1 MEYLIYVSLIL
12 ITLICLWALI
22 SIPKN
27 YLFKSL
33 LIPAML
39 IVAVSMWYTYQAV
52 LGYGTEFKPDKK
64 VMYHAYVADKENDK
78 IYILLSAAGDGEPR
92 LHIYPYSA
100 ELEEQLQGAEQKNQE
115 GVVVVAEIKALQS
128 DQGSRRF
135 ESDEK
140 WVFYE
145 LPPTEWMPKK

>member
-39 IVAVSMWYTYQAV
+39 VIAVSMWYTYQAV
-52 LGYGTEFKPDKK
+52 LGFGTEFKPDKK
-64 VMYHAYVADKENDK
+64 VMYHAYVADKDNDK

-100 ELEEQLQGAEQKNQE
+100 ELEEQLEGAEEKNQQ
-115 GVVVVAEIKALQS
+115 GVVVVAEIKLQ
-128 DQGSRRF
+128 DVPGSRRF
-135 ESDEK
+135 ETNEK

-145 LPPTEWMPKK
+145 MPPTEWMPKE

>member
-33 LIPAML
+33 LIPVML
-39 IVAVSMWYTYQAV
+39 IVAVSTWYTYQAV
-52 LGYGTEFKPDKK
+52 LGFGTEFKPDKK
-64 VMYHAYVADKENDK
+64 VMYHAYVADKENDR

-100 ELEEQLQGAEQKNQE
+100 ELEEQLQGAEEKNQQ
-115 GVVVVAEIKALQS
+115 GVVVVAEIKLQ
-128 DQGSRRF
+128 DTVGSRRF
-135 ESDEK
+135 ETNEK

-145 LPPTEWMPKK
+145 LPPTDWMPKK

>member
-1 MEYLIYVSLIL
+1 MEYLIYGSLVL
-12 ITLICLWALI
+12 ITLLCLWALI

-27 YLFKSL
+27 YLFKFI

-64 VMYHAYVADKENDK
+64 VMYHAHVADKQNEK
-78 IYILLSAAGDGEPR
+78 IYILLSAAGEGEPR

-100 ELEEQLQGAEQKNQE
+100 ELEEALQGAEEKNQQ
-115 GVVVVAEIKALQS
+115 GVVVVAEIKLQETE
-128 DQGSRRF
+128 GTRRF
-135 ESDEK
+135 ETDEE

-145 LPPTEWMPKK
+145 LPPTDWMPKK

>member
-39 IVAVSMWYTYQAV
+39 LVAVSMWNTYQAV
-52 LGYGTEFKPDKK
+52 LGFGTEFKPDKK
-64 VMYHAYVADKENDK
+64 VMYHAYVADKDNDK

-100 ELEEQLQGAEQKNQE
+100 ELEEQLEGAEEKNQQ
-115 GVVVVAEIKALQS
+115 GVVVVAEIKLQ
-128 DQGSRRF
+128 DVPGSRRF
-135 ESDEK
+135 ETNEK

-145 LPPTEWMPKK
+145 MPPTEWMPKE

>member
-33 LIPAML
+33 LIPVML
-39 IVAVSMWYTYQAV
+39 IVAVSTWYTYQAV
-52 LGYGTEFKPDKK
+52 LGFGTEFKPDKK
-64 VMYHAYVADKENDK
+64 VMYHAYVADKENDR

-100 ELEEQLQGAEQKNQE
+100 ELEEQLVGAEDKNQQ
-115 GVVVVAEIKALQS
+115 GVVVVAEIKLQ
-128 DQGSRRF
+128 DTEGSRRF
-135 ESDEK
+135 DTNEK

-145 LPPTEWMPKK
+145 LPPTDWMPKK

>member
-1 MEYLIYVSLIL
+1 M
-12 ITLICLWALI
+12 
-22 SIPKN
+22 
-27 YLFKSL
+27 
-33 LIPAML
+33 
-39 IVAVSMWYTYQAV
+39 
-52 LGYGTEFKPDKK
+52 
-64 VMYHAYVADKENDK
+64 
-78 IYILLSAAGDGEPR
+78 SAAGDGEPR

-128 DQGSRRF
+128 AQGSRRF

-145 LPPTEWMPKK
+145 LPPTDWMPKE

>member
-12 ITLICLWALI
+12 ITLICLWTLV

-39 IVAVSMWYTYQAV
+39 IIAVSMWYTYQAV

-64 VMYHAYVADKENDK
+64 VMYHAHVADKTNGK

-100 ELEEQLQGAEQKNQE
+100 ELEEQLQGAEEQNQQ
-115 GVVVVAEIKALQS
+115 GVVVIAEIKLQ
-128 DQGSRRF
+128 DTEGSRRF
-135 ESDEK
+135 DTDEK

-145 LPPTEWMPKK
+145 LPPTDWMPKK

>member
-1 MEYLIYVSLIL
+1 MEYLIYGSLVL
-12 ITLICLWALI
+12 ITLLCLWAII

-27 YLFKSL
+27 YMFKSL

-39 IVAVSMWYTYQAV
+39 VVAVSMWYTYNAI
-52 LGYGTEFKPDKK
+52 LGYGTEFKPDVK
-64 VMYHAYVADKENDK
+64 VMYHAHVADKTNGK

-100 ELEEQLQGAEQKNQE
+100 ELEEQLVGAQDKQQQ
-115 GVVVVAEIKALQS
+115 GVVVVAEIKLQETE
-128 DQGSRRF
+128 GTRKF
-135 ESDEK
+135 ETDEV

-145 LPPTEWMPKK
+145 LPPTDWMPKK

>member
-1 MEYLIYVSLIL
+1 MEYLIYGSLIL
-12 ITLICLWALI
+12 ITLLCLWAII

-27 YLFKSL
+27 YLFKAL
-33 LIPAML
+33 LIPTMVL
-39 IVAVSMWYTYQAV
+39 IAVSTWYTYQAV
-52 LGYGTEFKPDKK
+52 LGFGTEFKPDVK

-100 ELEEQLQGAEQKNQE
+100 ELEEQLQGAEEQNQQ
-115 GVVVVAEIKALQS
+115 GVVVIAEIKLQEPE
-128 DQGSRRF
+128 GTRRF
-135 ESDEK
+135 EMNEK

-145 LPPTEWMPKK
+145 LPPTDWMPKK

>member
-39 IVAVSMWYTYQAV
+39 IVAVSMWYTYEAI
-52 LGYGTEFKPDKK
+52 LGYGTEFKPTER
-64 VMYHAYVADKENDK
+64 VMYHSHVADKENEK
-78 IYILLSAAGDGEPR
+78 IYILLTTAGDEEPR

-100 ELEEQLQGAEQKNQE
+100 ELEEQLIGAQNKSQE
-115 GVVVVAEIKALQS
+115 GVVVVAKLQLMRE
-128 DQGSRRF
+128 QGDRRF

>member
-1 MEYLIYVSLIL
+1 MEYLIYISLIL

-22 SIPKN
+22 SLPKN

-39 IVAVSMWYTYQAV
+39 LVAVSMWYTYQAV
-52 LGYGTEFKPDKK
+52 LGFGTEFKPDKK
-64 VMYHAYVADKENDK
+64 VMYHAYVADKENEK

-100 ELEEQLQGAEQKNQE
+100 ELEEQLQGAEEKNQQ
-115 GVVVVAEIKALQS
+115 GVVVVAEIKLQ
-128 DQGSRRF
+128 DVPGSRRF
-135 ESDEK
+135 ETNEK

-145 LPPTEWMPKK
+145 MPPTEWMPKE

>member
-33 LIPAML
+33 LIPVML

-64 VMYHAYVADKENDK
+64 VMYHAHVADKTNGK

-100 ELEEQLQGAEQKNQE
+100 ELEEQLQGAEEQNQQ
-115 GVVVVAEIKALQS
+115 GVVVIAEIKLQETE
-128 DQGSRRF
+128 GTRRF
-135 ESDEK
+135 EMNEK

-145 LPPTEWMPKK
+145 LPPTDWMPKK

>member
-12 ITLICLWALI
+12 ITLICLWSLI
-22 SIPKN
+22 SLPKN

-52 LGYGTEFKPDKK
+52 LGFGTEFKPDKK

-78 IYILLSAAGDGEPR
+78 IYILVTAAGDDEPR

-100 ELEEQLQGAEQKNQE
+100 ELEEQLQGADEKQQQ
-115 GVVVVAEIKALQS
+115 GVVVIAEIKLQNT
-128 DQGSRRF
+128 QGSRRF
-135 ESDEK
+135 ETNEK
-140 WVFYE
+140 WLFYE
-145 LPPTEWMPKK
+145 FPPTEWMPKE

>member
-22 SIPKN
+22 SLPKN

-39 IVAVSMWYTYQAV
+39 LVAVSMWYTYQAV
-52 LGYGTEFKPDKK
+52 LGFGTEFKPDKK
-64 VMYHAYVADKENDK
+64 VMYHAYVADKDNDK

-100 ELEEQLQGAEQKNQE
+100 ELEEQLEGAEEKNQQ
-115 GVVVVAEIKALQS
+115 GVVVVAEIKLQ
-128 DQGSRRF
+128 DVPGSRRF
-135 ESDEK
+135 ETNEK

-145 LPPTEWMPKK
+145 MPPTEWMPKE

>member
-1 MEYLIYVSLIL
+1 M
-12 ITLICLWALI
+12 
-22 SIPKN
+22 
-27 YLFKSL
+27 FKSL

-39 IVAVSMWYTYQAV
+39 VVAVSMWYTYDAI

-64 VMYHAYVADKENDK
+64 VMYHSYVADKENNK
-78 IYILLSAAGDGEPR
+78 IYILLTAAGDGEPR

-100 ELEEQLQGAEQKNQE
+100 ELEEQLEGAGEKQQQ
-115 GVVVVAEIKALQS
+115 GVVVVAEIKLQETE
-128 DQGSRRF
+128 GTRRF
-135 ESDEK
+135 ETDEE

>member
-1 MEYLIYVSLIL
+1 MEYIIYGSLVL
-12 ITLICLWALI
+12 ITLLCLWAII

-27 YLFKSL
+27 YLFKAL
-33 LIPAML
+33 LIPTMVL
-39 IVAVSMWYTYQAV
+39 IAVSTWYTYQAV
-52 LGYGTEFKPDKK
+52 LGFGTEFKPTER
-64 VMYHAYVADKENDK
+64 VMYHFHVADKENSK
-78 IYILLSAAGDGEPR
+78 IYILLTTAGDGEPR

-100 ELEEQLQGAEQKNQE
+100 ELEEQLIGAQNKSQE
-115 GVVVVAEIKALQS
+115 GVVVVAKLQLMRE
-128 DQGSRRF
+128 QGDRRF

>member
-39 IVAVSMWYTYQAV
+39 LVAVSMWYTYQAV
-52 LGYGTEFKPDKK
+52 LGFGTDFKPDKK
-64 VMYHAYVADKENDK
+64 VMYHSHVADKENEK
-78 IYILLSAAGDGEPR
+78 IYVLLTAAGDGEPR

-100 ELEEQLQGAEQKNQE
+100 ELEEELEGADEKSQQ
-115 GVVVVAEIKALQS
+115 GVVVVAEIKPLRIA
-128 DQGSRRF
+128 GSRRF
-135 ESDEK
+135 ETEER

>member
-1 MEYLIYVSLIL
+1 MEYLIYASLII
-12 ITLICLWALI
+12 ITLLCLWAII
-22 SIPKN
+22 SIEKN
-27 YLFKSL
+27 YLFKTL

-39 IVAVSMWYTYQAV
+39 VVAVSMWYTYDAI

-64 VMYHAYVADKENDK
+64 VMYHSHVADKENNK
-78 IYILLSAAGDGEPR
+78 IYILLTAAGDGQPR

-100 ELEEQLQGAEQKNQE
+100 ELEEQLQGAQNKSQE
-115 GVVVVAEIKALQS
+115 GVVVVAKLQVMRE
-128 DQGSRRF
+128 QGDRRF
-135 ESDEK
+135 NMDEK

>member
-1 MEYLIYVSLIL
+1 MEYLIYGSLIL

-27 YLFKSL
+27 YLFKAL
-33 LIPAML
+33 LIPAMIL
-39 IVAVSMWYTYQAV
+39 IAVSTWYTYQAV
-52 LGYGTEFKPDKK
+52 LGFGTEFKPDKK
-64 VMYHAYVADKENDK
+64 VMYHAHVADKKNEK

-100 ELEEQLQGAEQKNQE
+100 ELEEQLEGAEEKNQQ
-115 GVVVVAEIKALQS
+115 GVVVVAEIKLQ
-128 DQGSRRF
+128 DAQGSRRF
-135 ESDEK
+135 QTDEK

>member
-64 VMYHAYVADKENDK
+64 VMYHAHVTDKQNEK

-100 ELEEQLQGAEQKNQE
+100 ELEEQLVGADEKNQQ
-115 GVVVVAEIKALQS
+115 GVVVIAEIKLQ
-128 DQGSRRF
+128 DTQGSRRF
-135 ESDEK
+135 EMNEK

-145 LPPTEWMPKK
+145 LPPTDWMPKK

>member
-39 IVAVSMWYTYQAV
+39 LVAVSMWYTYQAV
-52 LGYGTEFKPDKK
+52 LGFGTEFKPDKK
-64 VMYHAYVADKENDK
+64 VMYHAYVADKDNDK

-100 ELEEQLQGAEQKNQE
+100 ELEEQLEGAEEKNQQ
-115 GVVVVAEIKALQS
+115 GVVVVAEIKLQ
-128 DQGSRRF
+128 DVPGSRRF
-135 ESDEK
+135 ETNEK

-145 LPPTEWMPKK
+145 MPPTEWMPKE

>member
-1 MEYLIYVSLIL
+1 MEYLIYISLIL

-39 IVAVSMWYTYQAV
+39 LVAVSMWYTYQAV
-52 LGYGTEFKPDKK
+52 LGFGTEFKPDKK
-64 VMYHAYVADKENDK
+64 VMYHAYVADKDNDK

-100 ELEEQLQGAEQKNQE
+100 ELEEQLVGAEDKNQQ
-115 GVVVVAEIKALQS
+115 GVVVVAEIKLQ
-128 DQGSRRF
+128 DVPGSRRF
-135 ESDEK
+135 ETNEK

-145 LPPTEWMPKK
+145 MPPTEWMPKE